1 MASYAPQTNVIYVT
15 SPPIISP
22 GIATIN
28 DWMCWS
34 IVTLLIGF
42 GTGILPL
49 IFSFLCRNAKMNN
62 DENGA
67 KTMST
72 LALVFNILGTIGGIV
87 AWVIIIIAISA

>member
-1 MASYAPQTNVIYVT
+1 MASYAPQANVVYVT
-15 SPPIISP
+15 PQYIVVPE
-22 GIATIN
+22 IASIN

-34 IVTLLIGF
+34 IVTLLIGL

-62 DENGA
+62 DANGA

-72 LALVFNILGTIGGIV
+72 LALVFNILGTVGGII
-87 AWVIIIIAISA
+87 AWVLIIIVASA